1 MFLMMIINAVVM
13 RQAFVESANLYW
25 VLILTVP
32 LLIFAVVRF
41 RMSGQKITD
50 NRNAGDASGKV
61 LYKQRSELIKTTNYD
76 YAKF

>member
-1 MFLMMIINAVVM
+1 MFLAMIINAVVM

-41 RMSGQKITD
+41 RKSAQQFND
-50 NRNAGDASGKV
+50 NSKAGDASGKV
-61 LYKQRSELIKTTNYD
+61 LYKHRSELIKTRNYD